1 MSSNYN
7 SISLKKL
14 YITAAA
20 FTIFYM
26 VISVIAYLTSGPVFK
41 ALLSHSITDN
51 HPDIGMSGK
60 CKALLCALQIAWLPF
75 LMYIFSCVGWA
86 FSAKRCKRTLKAAP
100 TLWLLGFIA
109 EHTLA
114 LFISHTSMAESHISE
129 RWLIQRTE
137 YVTFFFSI
145 LLVGALVLVC
155 TAAALGIDED
165 RHVKHLKYK

>member
-20 FTIFYM
+20 FTIFYII
-26 VISVIAYLTSGPVFK
+26 ISIIAYLTSGPVFN
-41 ALLSHSITDN
+41 ALLSDSIKDN

-60 CKALLCALQIAWLPF
+60 CKALLCALQIVWLPF
-75 LMYIFSCVGWA
+75 LIYIFSCMGWA
-86 FSAKRCKRTLKAAP
+86 FSAKRCKRTLKVAP
-100 TLWLLGFIA
+100 ALWLIGFII
-109 EHTLA
+109 EHVMA
-114 LFISHTSMAESHISE
+114 LFISHTSMAESHVSG

-145 LLVGALVLVC
+145 LLVGALVLIC